1 MKKILW
7 ILLVIPFMISC
18 NQGKIKRLEQKN
30 DSLIQQTYQKDQS
43 LNEFLTAFNDIQ
55 DNLDSIKEK
64 EMIITETTKD
74 RTELKKTDKD
84 QINEDINS
92 IYELLNNTQDQLAE
106 LRKKLGKA
114 NYQVQE
120 FEKMIDHLTKQ
131 IAEKDEEIELLRQ
144 ELEQMNIKVTKLT
157 RDVSNLKQE
166 NKEKEAVIEDQT
178 EMIEEKT
185 IEINTGFYAVG
196 TKKELKENNVITS
209 EGGFIGIGKNQ
220 VLKDDFDDSYF
231 TRIDIRNTTQ
241 IPIPGKKAEV
251 VTTHPS
257 DAYKISGEGDNQL
270 LEILDYEAFWK
281 SSKYLVVIID

>member
-1 MKKILW
+1 
-7 ILLVIPFMISC
+7 MISC
-18 NQGKIKRLEQKN
+18 NQGKIKQLEQKT
-30 DSLIQQTYQKDQS
+30 DSLMQQAYQKDQS
-43 LNEFLTAFNDIQ
+43 LNEFLTAFNEIQ

-157 RDVSNLKQE
+157 RDVSNLTQE

-196 TKKELKENNVITS
+196 TKKVLKDNNVITS

-231 TRIDIRNTTQ
+231 TRIDIRKTTQ

-251 VTTHPS
+251 VTTHPPES
-257 DAYKISGEGDNQL
+257 YKVSGEGDNQL
-270 LEILDYEAFWK
+270 LEILNYEEFWK
-281 SSKYLVVIID
+281 SSKYLVVIVD